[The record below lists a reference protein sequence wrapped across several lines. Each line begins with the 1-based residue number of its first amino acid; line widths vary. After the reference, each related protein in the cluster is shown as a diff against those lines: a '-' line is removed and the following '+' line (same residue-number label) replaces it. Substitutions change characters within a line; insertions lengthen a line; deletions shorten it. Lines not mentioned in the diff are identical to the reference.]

1 MSNTKG
7 NGKMIK
13 SLVMVF
19 KFGMM
24 EKHIRGSGLI
34 IWHMGKVNYS
44 IKTAMST
51 KETGNMIKLT
61 AKVNMFTKMVHIMK
75 VIGNMIS
82 NMDLP
87 LKCYLIRPGL
97 KVNFLKE

>member
-1 MSNTKG
+1 
-7 NGKMIK
+7 
-13 SLVMVF
+13 
-19 KFGMM
+19 
-24 EKHIRGSGLI
+24 
-34 IWHMGKVNYS
+34 
-44 IKTAMST
+44 MST

-82 NMDLP
+82 NMDLQ
-87 LKCYLIRPGL
+87 LRYYLIRPGL